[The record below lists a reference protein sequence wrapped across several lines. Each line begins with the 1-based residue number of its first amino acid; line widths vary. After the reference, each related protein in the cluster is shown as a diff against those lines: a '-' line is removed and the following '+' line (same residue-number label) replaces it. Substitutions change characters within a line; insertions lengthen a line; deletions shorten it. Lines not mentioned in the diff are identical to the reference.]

1 MEDVR
6 HAFDSF
12 ALEYDTQRDH
22 VIPELQQFYGA
33 AAGRPSPRGT
43 TPGSWISGPGPG

>member
-1 MEDVR
+1 MEDVK
-6 HAFDSF
+6 HTFDSF

-33 AAGRPSPRGT
+33 AAWAAESPRH
-43 TPGSWISGPGPG
+43 PPVSWISGPGPG